1 MKANPGGTIGPGD
14 VIGRDLLISDLWRV
28 LAAQSVVLTSER
40 RIGKSTIISKMQKE
54 AATRD
59 GAPFCILRDLEGL
72 GTPQEFVDSVY
83 TDIEERLSRTEKAR
97 MRFWGLLS
105 KLGGTQIGDL
115 HVPQI
120 RQHWKNLLFA
130 LMADLCESTP
140 GLCIFFWDELPLFL
154 YKVKQTEGEASAMEV
169 LDVLRSIR
177 QGHPAIRMVFTGSVG
192 LHQVLKT
199 LRKGG
204 YANDPTNDMR
214 TVEVLPLD
222 PRDGTTLARLLVEG
236 ESLSCAGGSLE
247 CAGLI
252 ARASG
257 YFPFYIH
264 SLVARLASEGR
275 RAGDD
280 AIERSL
286 KSLLTDPNDPAHFR
300 YYRER
305 IQTYY
310 SPEEEAI
317 ALAALDALC
326 DVREPLKFGE
336 LLNLIR
342 HQITDV
348 GSEQARDV
356 LNLLSRDHY
365 VSRTD
370 DGRWGFR
377 YEIVRRW
384 WQIERGSGR

>member
-1 MKANPGGTIGPGD
+1 
-14 VIGRDLLISDLWRV
+14 
-28 LAAQSVVLTSER
+28 
-40 RIGKSTIISKMQKE
+40 
-54 AATRD
+54 
-59 GAPFCILRDLEGL
+59 
-72 GTPQEFVDSVY
+72 
-83 TDIEERLSRTEKAR
+83 
-97 MRFWGLLS
+97 
-105 KLGGTQIGDL
+105 
-115 HVPQI
+115 
-120 RQHWKNLLFA
+120 
-130 LMADLCESTP
+130 
-140 GLCIFFWDELPLFL
+140 
-154 YKVKQTEGEASAMEV
+154 
-169 LDVLRSIR
+169 
-177 QGHPAIRMVFTGSVG
+177 
-192 LHQVLKT
+192 
-199 LRKGG
+199 
-204 YANDPTNDMR
+204 
-214 TVEVLPLD
+214 
-222 PRDGTTLARLLVEG
+222 
-236 ESLSCAGGSLE
+236 
-247 CAGLI
+247 
-252 ARASG
+252 
-257 YFPFYIH
+257 
-264 SLVARLASEGR
+264 VARLASEGR

-356 LNLLSRDHY
+356 INLLSRDHY

>member
-1 MKANPGGTIGPGD
+1 
-14 VIGRDLLISDLWRV
+14 
-28 LAAQSVVLTSER
+28 
-40 RIGKSTIISKMQKE
+40 
-54 AATRD
+54 
-59 GAPFCILRDLEGL
+59 
-72 GTPQEFVDSVY
+72 
-83 TDIEERLSRTEKAR
+83 

-140 GLCIFFWDELPLFL
+140 GPCIFFWDELPLFL
-154 YKVKQTEGEASAMEV
+154 YKVKQAEGEASAMEV

-177 QGHPAIRMVFTGSVG
+177 QAHPTIRMVFTGSVG
-192 LHQVLKT
+192 LHQVLKN
-199 LRKGG
+199 LRKSG

-222 PRDGTTLARLLVEG
+222 PLDGTRLARLLVEG
-236 ESLSCAGGSLE
+236 ESLSCAGDGPE
-247 CAGLI
+247 CAAAI
-252 ARASG
+252 ARAAG
-257 YFPFYIH
+257 HFPFYIH
-264 SLVARLASEGR
+264 SLVARLASDGR
-275 RAGDD
+275 QASAQ
-280 AIERSL
+280 AIARSL
-286 KSLLTDPNDPAHFR
+286 RSLLTDPNDPAHFP

-310 SPEEEAI
+310 SPGEEEI

-326 DVREPLKFGE
+326 EIVERLKFGE

-342 HQITDV
+342 HQIPDAP
-348 GSEQARDV
+348 SEQVRDV
-356 LNLLSRDHY
+356 INLLGRDHY
-365 VSRTD
+365 VSRSD

-384 WQIERGSGR
+384 RQIERGSGR

>member
-1 MKANPGGTIGPGD
+1 MKANPGGMIGPSD
-14 VIGRDLLISDLWRV
+14 VIGRDHLISDLWRV

-40 RIGKSTIISKMQKE
+40 RIGKSTIINKMQKE
-54 AATRD
+54 AAARD
-59 GAPFCILRDLEGL
+59 GSPFCVLRDIEGL

-83 TDIEERLSRTEKAR
+83 TDIEERLSKTEKAR

-130 LMADLCESTP
+130 LMADLCESSP

-154 YKVKQTEGEASAMEV
+154 YKVRLAEGEASAMEV

-177 QGHPAIRMVFTGSVG
+177 QGHSAIRMVFTGSVG
-192 LHQVLKT
+192 LHQVLKN

-214 TVEVLPLD
+214 TVEVLPLN
-222 PRDGTTLARLLVEG
+222 PTDGTTLARLLVEG
-236 ESLSCAGGSLE
+236 ESLSCVASSLE
-247 CAGLI
+247 CAAVI
-252 ARASG
+252 ARAAG
-257 YFPFYIH
+257 HFPFYIH
-264 SLVARLASEGR
+264 SLVARLASEGGR
-275 RAGDD
+275 VGEES
-280 AIERSL
+280 IERSL
-286 KSLLTDPNDPAHFR
+286 QSLLTDSNDPAHFH

-310 SPEEEAI
+310 SPAEEAI
-317 ALAALDALC
+317 ALAALDVLC
-326 DVREPLKFGE
+326 DRNEPLKSGE

-342 HQITDV
+342 HQITDAS
-348 GSEQARDV
+348 SEQMRDV
-356 LNLLSRDHY
+356 INLLGRDHY
-365 VSRTD
+365 VNRSD